1 MGGTRRKRDLTLMKQ
16 GAMFTIFI
24 VAAIFNSDIRSVF
37 GGGVDVS
44 DRVLRLEVQNEDHGR
59 MQQQL
64 NGQMNIIDGIQKA
77 QVQMIAQVEAL
88 SQIVNAMQDRE
99 YERLISARD
108 VQ

>member
-1 MGGTRRKRDLTLMKQ
+1 MSKDLRKWDLTLLKQ
-16 GAMFTIFI
+16 GMI
-24 VAAIFNSDIRSVF
+24 VVVFLVATVLSPDIRGAF
-37 GGGVDVS
+37 GDSTAVS

-59 MQQQL
+59 MQQQI
-64 NGQMNIIDGIQKA
+64 NGQMNVIDGLQKA

-108 VQ
+108 TQ